1 MNTLLFGRFS
11 SLILAV
17 SFSLI
22 LHLVVIYFLFN
33 KWDEGIKIQKISP
46 PKYLQAKLISMDEK
60 IKKKI
65 QPKPKSKSKPK
76 PKPKSKPKPKPKKNN
91 EKKIKQK
98 ITDKQE
104 MKSLQVRKQLELE
117 NKNKK
122 IVSSYSAYITERIEA
137 NWNRPPSARRGMEA
151 KLLITLVPTGQ
162 VISVKLLKKSGNI
175 AFDRSAE
182 QAVYKVGS
190 FDKLQQLDIRTF
202 EKSFRKFQ
210 LVFKPNDLRL

>member
-65 QPKPKSKSKPK
+65 QPKPKSK
-76 PKPKSKPKPKPKKNN
+76 PKPKPKKNN

-104 MKSLQVRKQLELE
+104 MKSLQVSKQLELE

>member
-65 QPKPKSKSKPK
+65 QPKPKSK
-76 PKPKSKPKPKPKKNN
+76 PKPKKNN

-104 MKSLQVRKQLELE
+104 MKSLQVSKQLELE

>member
-1 MNTLLFGRFS
+1 LNTLLFGRFS

-65 QPKPKSKSKPK
+65 QPKPK
-76 PKPKSKPKPKPKKNN
+76 PKPKKNN

-104 MKSLQVRKQLELE
+104 MKSLQVSKQLELE

>member
-1 MNTLLFGRFS
+1 MLVPLPFTKPAA
-11 SLILAV
+11 LI
-17 SFSLI
+17 
-22 LHLVVIYFLFN
+22 N
-33 KWDEGIKIQKISP
+33 
-46 PKYLQAKLISMDEK
+46 
-60 IKKKI
+60 
-65 QPKPKSKSKPK
+65 
-76 PKPKSKPKPKPKKNN
+76 
-91 EKKIKQK
+91 
-98 ITDKQE
+98 
-104 MKSLQVRKQLELE
+104 
-117 NKNKK
+117 
-122 IVSSYSAYITERIEA
+122 VSSTTKHHSFALPHGFPRLVKSEVDAPDKDDPVNSAYITERIEA

>member
-65 QPKPKSKSKPK
+65 QPKPKS
-76 PKPKSKPKPKPKKNN
+76 KPKPKKNN

>member
-1 MNTLLFGRFS
+1 
-11 SLILAV
+11 LAV

-22 LHLVVIYFLFN
+22 LHLVAIYFLFN
-33 KWDEGIKIQKISP
+33 KWDEGVKIQKISP

-65 QPKPKSKSKPK
+65 QPKPKPKSKP
-76 PKPKSKPKPKPKKNN
+76 KPKPKPKKNN

-98 ITDKQE
+98 ITDKQQ
-104 MKSLQVRKQLELE
+104 MKSLQVSKQLELE